1 MKPSI
6 LFFFPTFCDGEKIL
20 SLTRE
25 ARGILKRYAD
35 RFKILIIDDGSPD
48 ATSAIADEITRT
60 FKEVQVIHHPRQ
72 QGYGSALC
80 TGLTAREGFDYVF
93 FTDGDHPV
101 DLEYI
106 SLMIPRLADSDGV
119 ITCRTNKP
127 YGFYRRLISEGYN
140 LIIHALFHLPF
151 KDINSPLKAFR
162 SEAVSGIELHSSPFA
177 PAELLIKASGKGL
190 KIAEVAIPSKPQQ
203 KGRSYA
209 VRPLNILLTI
219 RDMLILWWTM
229 KTLKSAG
236 PS

>member
-6 LFFFPTFCDGEKIL
+6 LLFFPTFCDGEKIS
-20 SLTRE
+20 SLIRE
-25 ARGILKRYAD
+25 ARSILPRYAG
-35 RFKILIIDDGSPD
+35 RYKILIIDDGSPD

-101 DLEYI
+101 DLEHI
-106 SLMIPRLADSDGV
+106 SLLIPQLADSDGV

-127 YGFYRRLISEGYN
+127 YGFYRRLISDFYN
-140 LIIHALFHLPF
+140 FSIHCLFKLPF

-162 SEAVSGIELHSSPFA
+162 SEAISGIDLGSRTPFA
-177 PAELLIKASGKGL
+177 PAELVIKASRKGL
-190 KIAEVAIPSKPQQ
+190 RITEVAIPSNPQEN
-203 KGRSYA
+203 GRSHA

-219 RDMLILWWTM
+219 KDMLAFWWMM
-229 KTLKSAG
+229 KNKESG
-236 PS
+236 